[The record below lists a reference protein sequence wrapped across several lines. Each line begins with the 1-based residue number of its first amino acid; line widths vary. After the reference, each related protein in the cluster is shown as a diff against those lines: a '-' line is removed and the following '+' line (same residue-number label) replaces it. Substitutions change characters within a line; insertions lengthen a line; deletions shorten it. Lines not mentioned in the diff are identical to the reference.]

1 MGGRERGGVLNV
13 EREKKSLFWD
23 LRVLEASKLSNSV

>member
-13 EREKKSLFWD
+13 EREKSLFWD